1 LRKALKALSVALAVW
16 WIPVLNGVITGL
28 YSSTLE
34 RTVRGSVL
42 TSLFGSLSASAVY
55 IAVDTFVQRIPLI
68 GHYPLLLFIS
78 ALGISLSV
86 YFAYFSTVRSA
97 TIRLTTGALE
107 LEFYADSLEEADS
120 TLTRDL
126 ADCKTREMRL
136 FGEDRASV
144 IKECGRVVVEY
155 EAWKEGGK
163 VKVRARVH
171 ENRL

>member
-1 LRKALKALSVALAVW
+1 
-16 WIPVLNGVITGL
+16 
-28 YSSTLE
+28 LE

-55 IAVDTFVQRIPLI
+55 IAVDTFVLRIPLI

-78 ALGISLSV
+78 ALGVSLSV
-86 YFAYFSTVRSA
+86 YFAYFSTVRST

-126 ADCKTREMRL
+126 ADCRTREMRL